1 MERIQTTS
9 SCTLPENEPQSGR
22 KKAWQNSITSSS
34 LGHGT
39 AAVKLGQPHQSEDA
53 PYARSVAHELKR
65 ISTRIGSIAESATLK
80 VDGKA
85 KALQAAGRPVIS
97 FAAGEPDFPTPE
109 HIVEAALVAVRDPK
123 NHRYTPAAGLPDLR
137 EAIAAKT
144 LRDSGLQISPSQVV
158 VTNGG
163 KQAVYQ
169 AFATLLDPGDEVL
182 VPTPYWTT
190 YPESIRLAGG
200 VQVDVFA
207 GSDQNYLVT
216 VEQLE
221 AARTPRTKVLL
232 FVSPSNPTG
241 SVYSPE
247 QTKAIGDWAEEH
259 GLWIISDEIYQNL
272 TYDEVR
278 ATSIVE
284 AVPALADRTILVN
297 GVAKTYAMTGWRLG
311 WMVGPQDA
319 MKAAANLQ
327 SHLSSNVSNISQR
340 AGIAALNGPQDA
352 AIAMRDAFDRRRQI
366 IVAELNKIPGIVAP
380 TPQGAFYVYP
390 DVTGLLGRTWGGV
403 TPTTSLELAD
413 LILDQ
418 AEVAVVPGEA
428 FGPSGYLRFSYAL
441 GDAALLEGVQ
451 RLQRLF
457 A

>member
-1 MERIQTTS
+1 M
-9 SCTLPENEPQSGR
+9 P
-22 KKAWQNSITSSS
+22 
-34 LGHGT
+34 
-39 AAVKLGQPHQSEDA
+39 
-53 PYARSVAHELKR
+53 ELKR
-65 ISTRIGSIAESATLK
+65 ISSRISAIAESATLK
-80 VDGKA
+80 VDSKA

-97 FAAGEPDFPTPE
+97 FAAGEPDFVTPP
-109 HIVEAALVAVRDPK
+109 HIVEAARLALKDPK
-123 NHRYTPAAGLPDLR
+123 NFRYTPAAGLPDLR

-144 LRDSGLQISPSQVV
+144 LRDSGLKVDASQVV

-190 YPESIRLAGG
+190 YPEVIKLAGG

-207 GSDQNYLVT
+207 GAEANYLVT
-216 VEQLE
+216 VDQLE
-221 AARTPRTKVLL
+221 AARTDRTKVLL

-247 QTKAIGDWAEEH
+247 QVKAIGEWAERH
-259 GLWIISDEIYQNL
+259 GLWVISDEIYQNL
-272 TYDEVR
+272 TYDGIKAV
-278 ATSIVE
+278 SIVD

-311 WMVGPQDA
+311 WMVGPADVI
-319 MKAAANLQ
+319 KGAANLQ

-340 AGIAALNGPQDA
+340 AAIAALTGPQDCVEE
-352 AIAMRDAFDRRRQI
+352 MRLAFDRRRKL
-366 IVAELNKIPGIVAP
+366 IVGELNKIDGFVTP

-390 DVTGLLGRTWGGV
+390 DVTGLLNRTWGGV
-403 TPTTSLELAD
+403 TPTSSLELAD

-418 AEVAVVPGEA
+418 VEVAAVPGEA

-441 GDAALLEGVQ
+441 GDEALLEGMS
-451 RLQRLF
+451 RLQKLF
-457 A
+457 R